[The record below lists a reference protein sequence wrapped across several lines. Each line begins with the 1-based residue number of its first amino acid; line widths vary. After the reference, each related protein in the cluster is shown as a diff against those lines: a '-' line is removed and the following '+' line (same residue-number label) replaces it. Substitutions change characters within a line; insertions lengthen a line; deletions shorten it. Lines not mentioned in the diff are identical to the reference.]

1 MVCLGILLLFAK
13 CRPVM
18 VATATEM
25 CETEGAVW
33 SINTVC
39 VAIVLYVVWASSYVR

>member
-1 MVCLGILLLFAK
+1 MQLFALD
-13 CRPVM
+13 CIADNVY
-18 VATATEM
+18 AES
-25 CETEGAVW
+25 ETEGAVW